1 MLAPLTARAAA
12 MMDAADMIEN
22 HYFLGRG
29 LFSVLE
35 AGSVVITAIGTTI
48 SWIGGTTEWSWVFCY
63 AFLGTAT
70 GLFTRWLLK
79 KLIRPDH
86 QRSIARRILFWLS
99 VEASYFAAGMIVFT
113 SLPAWAR
120 IHGLAL
126 TIFLACGTVC
136 VMRSMTRGI
145 LAIGGSSNVQIIR
158 QVGFASAVVAFG
170 YIVLGLM
177 RLAGTPQP
185 ARIFIGFIIWI
196 IFLTICALMVQRF
209 ATVTTKWRATDI
221 VTDPV
226 STLLL
231 QQRPLFFGTM
241 ICVLGVA
248 TVVSA
253 ISNGPQAYGDGIFS
267 IALLG
272 ALPTIVAAAPKVV
285 EHFYQRIGPWQQTL
299 VRCFRLLVF
308 VAFWLIL
315 ASIWNI
321 NPFAIASTQL
331 GERVGVILIDVC
343 IAIALAY
350 VLWSVARTALDMV
363 SLPERPAL
371 PGEHDAIH
379 SGNYRATR
387 IQTFVPLLR
396 AVTLSFVV
404 AATVMIS
411 LAAMGVNI
419 GPLLAG
425 AGIIGVAIGF
435 GSQALVK
442 DVISGIFFLADDAFR
457 IGEWVEVSSAKG
469 TVEAITIRSLK
480 LRHSRGA
487 LYTVPFGSINMVNN
501 QSRDYTIL
509 KLEFLVAFDS
519 DLVQA
524 KKIIKQ
530 IDAELTAHPEIGE
543 SLLQPI
549 KFQGVR
555 RMDQYGLVVGVKFTA
570 KPGEQW
576 TLRREV
582 YQRVRDGFHKVGI
595 EFARPQVTVKVPD
608 GNMIS
613 HDTLEQAAAS
623 ILLENKP
630 EEEEPKKK

>member
-1 MLAPLTARAAA
+1 
-12 MMDAADMIEN
+12 
-22 HYFLGRG
+22 
-29 LFSVLE
+29 
-35 AGSVVITAIGTTI
+35 
-48 SWIGGTTEWSWVFCY
+48 
-63 AFLGTAT
+63 
-70 GLFTRWLLK
+70 
-79 KLIRPDH
+79 
-86 QRSIARRILFWLS
+86 
-99 VEASYFAAGMIVFT
+99 
-113 SLPAWAR
+113 
-120 IHGLAL
+120 
-126 TIFLACGTVC
+126 
-136 VMRSMTRGI
+136 MRSLARCV
-145 LAIGGSSNVQIIR
+145 LAIGGSSNMQIIS
-158 QVGFASAVVAFG
+158 QVGLASSVVAFG
-170 YIVLGLM
+170 YISLGLM

-185 ARIFIGFIIWI
+185 SRTFIGFIVWLV
-196 IFLTICALMVQRF
+196 FLTICASMVRRF
-209 ATVTTKWRATDI
+209 STETPRWRTSDI
-221 VTDPV
+221 VSDPV

-231 QQRPLFFGTM
+231 QQRPLFFGT
-241 ICVLGVA
+241 IIFVLGIA
-248 TVVSA
+248 TVISA
-253 ISNGPQAYGDGIFS
+253 MTNGPRAYVDGIFS

-272 ALPTIVAAAPKVV
+272 ALPTIVAAAPTVV
-285 EHFYQRIGPWQQTL
+285 EYFYKRIGPWQQTL
-299 VRCFRLLVF
+299 IRCFRLLVF

-315 ASIWNI
+315 ASIWDI

-350 VLWSVARTALDMV
+350 VLWSIARTALDML

-371 PGEHDAIH
+371 PGEHNEPAA
-379 SGNYRATR
+379 NYRATR

-442 DVISGIFFLADDAFR
+442 DVISGIFFLADNAFR

-519 DLVQA
+519 DLLTA
-524 KKIIKQ
+524 KKIVKQ
-530 IDAELTAHPEIGE
+530 INAELAADPEMGE

-576 TLRREV
+576 LLRREV
-582 YQRVRDGFHKVGI
+582 YQRVRDGFHKAGI
-595 EFARPQVTVKVPD
+595 EFARPQIMVRAPD
-608 GNMIS
+608 GTPLS
-613 HDTLEQAAAS
+613 QDVLEQAAAS
-623 ILLENKP
+623 VLLDQKAQEDAAP
-630 EEEEPKKK
+630 QKK